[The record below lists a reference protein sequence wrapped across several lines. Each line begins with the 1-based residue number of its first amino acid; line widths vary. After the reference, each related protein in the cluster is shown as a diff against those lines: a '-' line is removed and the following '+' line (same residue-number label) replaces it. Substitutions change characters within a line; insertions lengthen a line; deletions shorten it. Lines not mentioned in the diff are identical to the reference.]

1 MMKYDEKMKELG
13 KRFDTHKAAI
23 TVTTERF
30 LGIDWRRADGSG
42 DYYVSYLLD
51 RKRGALY
58 ISGDLGDCIA
68 VWYNPL
74 SELDLKGYIRDIGYF
89 IGKIQC
95 ASDLYCYNKDDV
107 LEELHERFD
116 DETVENYVSFVP
128 EFDIADSEEFWEIV
142 GSEVSDSMWTDGLRP
157 TERLRGIIED
167 IDPDFFEWID
177 SCGRSI
183 SPRVLLWAVGFRMAC
198 EQLEQKCIL

>member
-13 KRFDTHKAAI
+13 KRFNTHKAAI

-95 ASDLYCYNKDDV
+95 ASDLYRYDKDDV

-116 DETVENYVSFVP
+116 DETVESYVSFVP

-142 GSEVSDSMWTDGLRP
+142 SSEVGESMWTDGLHL
-157 TERLRGIIED
+157 TDRLRGIIED
-167 IDPDFFEWID
+167 IDPDYIEWIS

-198 EQLEQKCIL
+198 EQLEHKCIL